1 MNAETFLNDI
11 PVELFV
17 RSHSGI
23 SFTPEKY
30 GESDRNTYA
39 AILAQDYANLAEC
52 IQDKPE
58 MQETLDAE
66 FARYREGYKART
78 VARLHSDSRC
88 ISWMIT
94 GPANFPV
101 ARNEKG
107 NRVAQKRSEEV
118 TEFRKRALTAIRKTL
133 CPELRPIM
141 SGDADAAQRLGAK
154 ISEAETEQEK
164 MRLCNATIRKHLKE
178 SREAKLAALVLA
190 GFTEGEAN
198 IFLTPDCFGGI
209 GYQQF
214 EMSNNSANIRRM
226 KQRLEG
232 ISRNQAAA
240 PTQAEG
246 VNARIEDCPAENRV
260 RVFFPGKPSAEIRS
274 RLKSSGFRWAPTIG
288 CWQAYRNH
296 NSIQTAKREA
306 GLELAAAA

>member
-39 AILAQDYANLAEC
+39 AILAQDYANLLEVIA
-52 IQDKPE
+52 DKPE
-58 MQETLDAE
+58 MQETLDVE

-78 VARLHSDSRC
+78 AARLQSESRC

-94 GPANFPV
+94 GPANFPT
-101 ARNEKG
+101 ARNEKR

-118 TEFRKRALTAIRKTL
+118 TEFRKRALAAIRKTL

-141 SGDADAAQRLGAK
+141 SGDADAPQRLAAN
-154 ISEAETEQEK
+154 IAEAEKEQGLMK
-164 MRLCNATIRKHLKE
+164 ATNAAIRSNWKHGQE
-178 SREAKLAALVLA
+178 TVLAALVALGHSQVMA
-190 GFTEGEAN
+190 VEMIQPGR
-198 IFLTPDCFGGI
+198 FGGM
-209 GYQQF
+209 GYASF
-214 EMSNNSANIRRM
+214 ELTNNGANIRRM

-232 ISRNQAAA
+232 ISRNQTRVA
-240 PTQAEG
+240 TQAEG
-246 VNARIEDCPAENRV
+246 ENARLEDCPADNRV
-260 RVFFPGKPSAEIRS
+260 RLFFPGKPSVEVRS
-274 RLKSSGFRWAPTIG
+274 RLKSSGFRWTPSLG
-288 CWQAYRNH
+288 CWQAYRNY
-296 NSIQTAKREA
+296 NAMETAKREA
-306 GLELAAAA
+306 GLEAIAA